1 MLKIKGNLKIKTKD
15 SEWPRDTGETEG
27 SGGRGWK
34 AGCLSGVN
42 CHGLTEFSRAAV
54 IYTLWV

>member
-1 MLKIKGNLKIKTKD
+1 MQSKLKIKTKD
-15 SEWPRDTGETEG
+15 SEWLRDAGETEG

-54 IYTLWV
+54 IYTLWL